1 MKPGSAFRALLTVI
15 GLAGA
20 FIFENVRMLLNDVIL
35 EMISIQ
41 GLVGAQAATVHLLR
55 KAPALEQ
62 LVAVALET
70 ISFIGCH
77 PGGLK

>member
-55 KAPALEQ
+55 KAPVVGTVGRSCFRNYFVDRLP
-62 LVAVALET
+62 
-70 ISFIGCH
+70 SG
-77 PGGLK
+77 

>member
-1 MKPGSAFRALLTVI
+1 MRTLLSVI

-55 KAPALEQ
+55 KAPVVEQ

-70 ISFIGCH
+70 ISFISGH
-77 PGGLK
+77 LGDLK